1 MGGRYMRAL
10 AYVALALVVTVT
22 SCQASFGATPDVRA
36 ERAR

>member
-1 MGGRYMRAL
+1 MGGRYLRAL

-22 SCQASFGATPDVRA
+22 SCQASFGATPETRV